1 MTVKVTLAQRPTG
14 LEADK
19 SNDGDD
25 NSANGGDKDD
35 NGSATV
41 RGIHVEALT
50 ADLAQQVGVPPST
63 KGVVI
68 TSVDADSSAADS
80 VARGMVITAVNR
92 EPVANVQDFK
102 RLMDAAGNKSVLLTY
117 NINGQAGFVVVQP
130 K

>member
-1 MTVKVTLAQRPTG
+1 
-14 LEADK
+14 
-19 SNDGDD
+19 
-25 NSANGGDKDD
+25 
-35 NGSATV
+35 V

-80 VARGMVITAVNR
+80 VARGMVITAINR